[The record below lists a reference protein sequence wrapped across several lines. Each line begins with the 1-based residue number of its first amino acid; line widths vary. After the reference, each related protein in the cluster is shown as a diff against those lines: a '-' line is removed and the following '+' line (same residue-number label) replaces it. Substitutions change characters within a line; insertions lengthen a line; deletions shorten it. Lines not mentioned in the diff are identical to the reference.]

1 MKYDPQDKNCPLP
14 FTPFRSC
21 VVPRPIA
28 WISSIDEK
36 GNENLA
42 PFSQC
47 GIITFDPPMVMFSA
61 NHYPT
66 GQRKDSAVNAEKTGW
81 FVWNMATEALKE
93 AVNISAMIVPSDQS
107 EFELAGLEKVKAD
120 LSNVPMVKA
129 SPCHL
134 ECRYVSTTV
143 VQGNGELGTV
153 DVIIGEVI
161 RVHINDNYITPD
173 GRMDIESVRPIARMG
188 YIDYTVINNTFSME
202 VPMTDDVR
210 KIMNEIM
217 AGSSKQP
224 ISTGKDK

>member
-1 MKYDPQDKNCPLP
+1 MKYDPQEDNCPLP
-14 FTPFRSC
+14 HSPFRSC

-28 WISSIDEK
+28 WISSVDES

-47 GIITFDPPMVMFSA
+47 GILTFDPPMVMFAA

-66 GQRKDSAVNAEKTGW
+66 GQRKDSAVNSEKTGW

-120 LSNVPMVKA
+120 LSDVPMVKD

-143 VQGNGELGTV
+143 VKGKSELGTV
-153 DVIIGEVI
+153 DLIIGEVI
-161 RVHINDNYITPD
+161 RVHINDDYIKPD
-173 GRMDIESVRPIARMG
+173 GCVDIQKVRPIGRMG
-188 YIDYTVINNTFSME
+188 YLDYSVIDNTFSME
-202 VPMTDDVR
+202 VPMTDEIR
-210 KIMNEIM
+210 AIMSEIM
-217 AGSSKQP
+217 SGSANKPQSV
-224 ISTGKDK
+224 GVE